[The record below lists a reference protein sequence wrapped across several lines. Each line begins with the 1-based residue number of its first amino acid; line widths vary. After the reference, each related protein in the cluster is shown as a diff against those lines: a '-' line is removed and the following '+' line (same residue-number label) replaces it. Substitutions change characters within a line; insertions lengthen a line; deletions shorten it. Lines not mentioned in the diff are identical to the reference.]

1 MLLNEKQAA
10 AYLNIKPQTLT
21 RWRWAGKG
29 PKSVKVGGA
38 VRYRAE
44 ALEEFITEMS
54 GGEYA

>member
-29 PKSVKVGGA
+29 PKAVKVGGA
-38 VRYRAE
+38 VRYRTE
-44 ALEEFITEMS
+44 ALEAFITEV
-54 GGEYA
+54 GGGAHV

>member
-10 AYLNIKPQTLT
+10 AYLNIQPQTLT

-38 VRYRAE
+38 VRYRPE
-44 ALEEFITEMS
+44 ALDEFITEPS
-54 GGEYA
+54 GGANV